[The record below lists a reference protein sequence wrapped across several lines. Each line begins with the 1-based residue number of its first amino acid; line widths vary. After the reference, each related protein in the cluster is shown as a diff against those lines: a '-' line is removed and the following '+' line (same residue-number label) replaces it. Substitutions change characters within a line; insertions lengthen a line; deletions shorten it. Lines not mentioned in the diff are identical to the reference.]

1 MNFLIIYWSTTWNNQ
16 AMAEEIENCL
26 REENPDCNIEIW
38 TWSEYVAEDL
48 NDYDMTFIWSSTWW
62 DWDIQDDMADLVTE
76 IENSKLDT
84 AHCAVFANWMSSF
97 PKFCD
102 AWKKITAAL
111 EKSWADIVWDT
122 FEVDWDVYDRF
133 DDLREWVKSVL

>member
-16 AMAEEIENCL
+16 AMAEEIETYL
-26 REENPDCNIEIW
+26 REENPGCNIEIW

-48 NDYDMTFIWSSTWW
+48 NDYSMTFIWSSTWW
-62 DWDIQDDMADLVTE
+62 DWDIQDDMADLVDE
-76 IENSKLDT
+76 IENSKLDN

-97 PKFCD
+97 PKFCES
-102 AWKKITAAL
+102 WKKITTAL
-111 EKSWADIVWDT
+111 EKAWADIIWDT
-122 FEVDWDVYDRF
+122 FEVDWDVYDAT